1 MRTSKKTSP
10 WSMVYLVL
18 VLLFIYAPILFII
31 VFSFNDG
38 ASMSNWKGFSLR
50 WYDKLFHDPIIIRAT
65 GVTLVVGV
73 LSAFFA
79 TVLGTFGA
87 IGIHSMTKK
96 KRFAVMSITQLPVYN
111 PDLITGIS
119 LMLVFNVV
127 KELLSRMGI
136 TMQLGFGTMLIAHIT
151 FNIPYVILSVLPRL
165 KQSSSSLY
173 EAALDLGASPSYAL
187 WKVTIPDIMP
197 GIITGAILAFTM
209 SLDDFVV
216 TFFTRQGIQN
226 LSTQIYAT
234 VRRGISPE
242 INALSAIMFV
252 VVLTLLLVV
261 NIRGSREDNKMKKRK
276 NLPKSAEVSPAR

>member
-10 WSMVYLVL
+10 WSMVYLAL
-18 VLLFIYAPILFII
+18 MLLFIYAPILFII

-50 WYDKLFHDPIIIRAT
+50 WYDKLFNDPIIIKAT
-65 GVTLVVGV
+65 GVSLLVGV

-79 TVLGTFGA
+79 TILGTLGA
-87 IGIHSMTKK
+87 IGIHAMGKK

-119 LMLVFNVV
+119 LMLVFNVI
-127 KELLSRMGI
+127 KNLLARFGI

-151 FNIPYVILSVLPRL
+151 FNTPYVILSVMPRL
-165 KQSSSSLY
+165 RQSSSALY

-187 WKVTIPDIMP
+187 WRVTIPDIMP

-252 VVLTLLLVV
+252 VVLTLLLIV
-261 NIRGSREDNKMKKRK
+261 NLRGGKEEREMKKRRVAVK
-276 NLPKSAEVSPAR
+276 GTSASARR